1 MNKRGFTLIEMTV
14 AVTIFVII
22 ISVATGIFIRS
33 LRAQKAI
40 TVLMAINDN
49 ASQAVEQIAR
59 ELRTAINFA
68 PLSTSDNRG
77 VTFINVDG
85 EIVAYRWNNDP
96 AALAIE
102 RRLGT
107 EDFQPITSPDV
118 RIKRMAFRVEPG
130 GVSVAPRV
138 TIVLSVGT
146 DGSVTE
152 IRDIETNIQT
162 TISSRNIRIGQEI

>member
-1 MNKRGFTLIEMTV
+1 
-14 AVTIFVII
+14 
-22 ISVATGIFIRS
+22 
-33 LRAQKAI
+33 
-40 TVLMAINDN
+40 MAINDN

-85 EIVAYRWNNDP
+85 KIVAYRWNNDP
-96 AALAIE
+96 AVLAIE

-107 EDFQPITSPDV
+107 ENFQPITRLGTENFQPITSPDV